1 MLLCIIYLKI
11 SNKNRWFLFLS
22 QQVSM
27 TRWWVAEGG
36 GRKAQWKI
44 SFVNQNIAQAGGR
57 AVTACLR
64 LGWPGMLNHSLS
76 SACLFICKWKD
87 SSRTP

>member
-1 MLLCIIYLKI
+1 MLFSIIYLKI
-11 SNKNRWFLFLS
+11 ANKNRWFLFLS

-36 GRKAQWKI
+36 GRKAQWKT
-44 SFVNQNIAQAGGR
+44 SFVKQNTDRAGGR
-57 AVTACLR
+57 AVTACLS

-76 SACLFICKWKD
+76 SEPVCSFANGK
-87 SSRTP
+87 TP